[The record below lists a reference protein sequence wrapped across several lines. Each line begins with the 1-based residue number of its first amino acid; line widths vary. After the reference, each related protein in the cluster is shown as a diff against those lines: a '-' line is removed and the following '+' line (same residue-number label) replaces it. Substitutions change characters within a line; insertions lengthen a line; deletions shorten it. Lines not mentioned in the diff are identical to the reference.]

1 MRSRH
6 QEWSTGSALVPVIW
20 LTFYAIAIIGALAWP
35 RQMAETQDLAAV
47 VDDTHQSGAQGKAVW
62 K

>member
-1 MRSRH
+1 
-6 QEWSTGSALVPVIW
+6 VIW
-20 LTFYAIAIIGALAWP
+20 LTFYAIAIVGALAWP

-47 VDDTHQSGAQGKAVW
+47 VDGTHQSGAQGKAVW

>member
-1 MRSRH
+1 VRSRH
-6 QEWSTGSALVPVIW
+6 QNWNSESALVPAIW
-20 LTFYAIAIIGALAWP
+20 LTFYTIAIVGALAWP

-47 VDDTHQSGAQGKAVW
+47 VDGTQQSGAQGKAVW